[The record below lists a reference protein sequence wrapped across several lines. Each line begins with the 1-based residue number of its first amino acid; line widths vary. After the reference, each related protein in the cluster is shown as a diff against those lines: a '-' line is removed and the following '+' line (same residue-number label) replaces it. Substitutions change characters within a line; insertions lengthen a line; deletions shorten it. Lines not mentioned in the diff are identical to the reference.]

1 MQVDERVVL
10 VTGGARRVGAA
21 IVRALH
27 ARGLAIVL
35 HHRSAGPEA
44 QALKAELEGQRPHSV
59 ALAPADLLA
68 SAAPATLVATA
79 LAAFGR
85 LDMIVNNASS
95 FYPTPMPT
103 ATTRDWDDLIG
114 TNLKA
119 PFFVIQAALPALLRR
134 GGAVVNI
141 VDIHAERPL
150 KGYPVYSIAKAGLV
164 MLTKAMARELAP
176 MVRINAIAPGTIL
189 WPEHGVDDHQK
200 REILAR
206 IPQRQSGDPAD
217 IAAACAF
224 LLLDA
229 SYVTGQVLAVDGGR
243 SIVL

>member
-1 MQVDERVVL
+1 MQVEERVVL

-35 HHRSAGPEA
+35 HHRSAGAEA
-44 QALKAELEGQRPHSV
+44 QALKAELEAQRPHSV

-68 SAAPATLVATA
+68 PAAPATLVATA

-119 PFFVIQAALPALLRR
+119 PFFVIQAARPALVRR

-164 MLTKAMARELAP
+164 MLTKALARELAP
-176 MVRINAIAPGTIL
+176 TVRVNAIAPGTIL

-206 IPQRQSGDPAD
+206 IPQRQSGDPTD
-217 IAAACAF
+217 IAGACAF